1 MAKNF
6 SLALNDLFKIDNSVA
21 DLDASVSE
29 KSVPF
34 LQIPFSQFHSHKTQN
49 HRKRV
54 VSTQTSELEALE
66 ARIKATEERLKAK
79 QNAAISL
86 SRTPS
91 GRSSP
96 QQRTPLGDT
105 FNPPPPHHPS
115 SPLSSEFGAQSMN
128 REKRNQTYTTPP
140 MPGQLPPTPG
150 ASEGEYG
157 SEPEYV
163 VVEKKRT
170 SADEDQD
177 GEVPQTLNKPA

>member
-1 MAKNF
+1 MSDAELDREWKPSTRPQSTMAKNF

-21 DLDASVSE
+21 DLDAVVSE
-29 KSVPF
+29 K
-34 LQIPFSQFHSHKTQN
+34 
-49 HRKRV
+49 KRV

-79 QNAAISL
+79 QAAGISL

-105 FNPPPPHHPS
+105 FSAPPPHHPI
-115 SPLSSEFGAQSMN
+115 SPLATEFGSQNIN
-128 REKRNQTYTTPP
+128 REKRANQTYTTPP

-163 VVEKKRT
+163 VVNRKKT
-170 SADEDQD
+170 SADGNQD
-177 GEVPQTLNKPA
+177 GEISQTQKST

>member
-1 MAKNF
+1 LCQK
-6 SLALNDLFKIDNSVA
+6 SALLPLNHYHLLYPYHIA
-21 DLDASVSE
+21 L
-29 KSVPF
+29 
-34 LQIPFSQFHSHKTQN
+34 

-79 QNAAISL
+79 QAGISL

-105 FNPPPPHHPS
+105 FGSPPPHHPI
-115 SPLSSEFGAQSMN
+115 SPLATEFGSQNVN
-128 REKRNQTYTTPP
+128 REKRANQTYTTPP

-163 VVEKKRT
+163 VVNRKRT
-170 SADEDQD
+170 SADGKQD
-177 GEVPQTLNKPA
+177 GEISQTQKHT